1 VLEPRVLIAETV
13 YSYNGKRIDISDKVE
28 RAFRRLGRRDC
39 ELVVIGGASTS
50 NVGFGKQCRYPGG
63 PSTLTSA
70 KSISFDTFLGR
81 ATGARLEFERVEF
94 STPFVV
100 MFSSGTTGAPKGIVH
115 SHGVRS
121 YFNPK
126 NVAFLNLFHLGFG
139 PERTKRTRLTPQ
151 PGSGRYAFS
160 L

>member
-1 VLEPRVLIAETV
+1 LALLLATGALGATFSSFATDIGDKALDDRLKVLEPRFLIAETV

-28 RAFRRLGRRDC
+28 RAFRQLGRRDC

-50 NVGFGKQCRYPGG
+50 NVGYGKQSRYPGG

-121 YFNPK
+121 YFNQRMS
-126 NVAFLNLFHLGFG
+126 LF
-139 PERTKRTRLTPQ
+139 
-151 PGSGRYAFS
+151 
-160 L
+160 